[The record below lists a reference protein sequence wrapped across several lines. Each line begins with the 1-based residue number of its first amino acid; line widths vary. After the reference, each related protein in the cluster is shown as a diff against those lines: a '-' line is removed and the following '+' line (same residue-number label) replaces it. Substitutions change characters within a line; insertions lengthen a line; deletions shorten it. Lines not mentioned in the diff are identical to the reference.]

1 MWADL
6 RARILSFPL
15 ELNPDL
21 FHIITLRLLAL
32 PPEYYIYS

>member
-32 PPEYYIYS
+32 LPRVLYYS